1 MPSGRKKGYL
11 SRTGIPFS
19 GFQVVINLHAF
30 SHFVKAYSAVTN
42 VYVYQIITLYIL
54 NHIVQPRYG

>member
-42 VYVYQIITLYIL
+42 IYVY
-54 NHIVQPRYG
+54 